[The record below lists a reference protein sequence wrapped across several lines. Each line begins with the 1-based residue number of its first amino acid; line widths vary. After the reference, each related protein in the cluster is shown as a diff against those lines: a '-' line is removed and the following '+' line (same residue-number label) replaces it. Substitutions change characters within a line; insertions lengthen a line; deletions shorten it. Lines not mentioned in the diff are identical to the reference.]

1 MGTSQSPAPP
11 SRSYIRQIVHAALE
25 EDLGLGDLTSSTL
38 LSDSMSA
45 KAQIISKEAM
55 IVAGVIVAQEVLHQI
70 DDTIIVQSHQ
80 QDGAWVSAQTPLLSL
95 KGNAR
100 SLLQA
105 ERVALNFMQR
115 LSGISTL
122 THQFCQAIRDHS
134 VKIADTRK
142 TTPGLRALEKWAVSL
157 GGGSNHRSSLHD
169 GILIKDNHLL
179 VLAAHKT
186 TLRQACQLAR
196 QHAPHGLRIE
206 VEVETLAQVRQALQ
220 GQADIIMLDNM
231 SPSNIQQA
239 VRIIQGQALVEV
251 SGGITLSNI
260 REMAQTGVDIISI
273 GALTHSARAM
283 DISMDVIPLRTK
295 PTPRRRSAHS

>member
-11 SRSYIRQIVHAALE
+11 PHSYIRQIVNAALE
-25 EDLGLGDLTSSTL
+25 EDVGLGDLTSNTL
-38 LSDSMSA
+38 LSPSMSA

-80 QDGAWVSAQTPLLSL
+80 QDGNRVSAHTPLLSL
-95 KGNAR
+95 TGNAR
-100 SLLQA
+100 ALLEA

-220 GQADIIMLDNM
+220 GKADIIMLDNM

-283 DISMDVIPLRTK
+283 DISMDVIPLRRK
-295 PTPRRRSAHS
+295 RTPRRRSAHS

>member
-1 MGTSQSPAPP
+1 MGTSQSPALPPP
-11 SRSYIRQIVHAALE
+11 SHIRQIVQVALE
-25 EDLGLGDLTSSTL
+25 EDLGFGDLTSTSL
-38 LSDSMSA
+38 LSPAMSA

-55 IVAGVIVAQEVLHQI
+55 VVAGVIVAQEVFHQI
-70 DDTIIVQSHQ
+70 DDTLNITVHQ
-80 QDGAWVSAQTPLLSL
+80 RDGDWVAANTPLLSMT
-95 KGNAR
+95 GNAR
-100 SLLQA
+100 ALLQA

-122 THQFCQAIRDHS
+122 TRQFCQAVRGYS

-179 VLAAHKT
+179 ILAAHKM

-196 QHAPHGLRIE
+196 QQAPHGLRIE
-206 VEVETLAQVRQALQ
+206 VEVETLPQVRQAIL
-220 GQADIIMLDNM
+220 GQADIILLDNM
-231 SPSNIQQA
+231 TPSNIQQA
-239 VRIIQGQALVEV
+239 VKIIQGKAVVEV
-251 SGGITLSNI
+251 SGGITLNNI

-283 DISMDVIPLRTK
+283 DISMDIIPLRRKRK
-295 PTPRRRSAHS
+295 PTRQSSHS